1 MKSILFAALLSL
13 SFGSFAQDTTKVK
26 APTYK
31 VLTGSE
37 AVYDLLVQAFKA
49 DLIRATVSAKNH
61 RTLGRYIEYTI
72 ILPATRKAAAEAFM
86 LRTWGEGTNKA
97 KNK

>member
-1 MKSILFAALLSL
+1 MKSILFALLL
-13 SFGSFAQDTTKVK
+13 AVSFAAFSQDTTKVK
-26 APTYK
+26 MPTYK
-31 VLTGSE
+31 VLTASE
-37 AVYDLLVQAFKA
+37 AVYDVLVQEFKA

-61 RTLGRYIEYTI
+61 RTLGRYVEYTI